1 MDILQ
6 KGNVIS
12 RIILLLLALAL
23 LEGCRQQRTYGMPID
38 ALTEFPGYL
47 NAENAHSFQ
56 LLARREL
63 PRGDVLLY
71 AFRGTR
77 PEVEGMT
84 CVATTFVS
92 ENEEGR
98 WRAQSSSNMGCRPDF
113 PDPEEFILRHTAGGN
128 ITGLATVYG
137 LTPAGET
144 VRVRWADG
152 EVTMAGIDDGH
163 VLLSRPETVQPDR
176 IEILD
181 ADGNVIHS
189 KPIR

>member
-1 MDILQ
+1 M
-6 KGNVIS
+6 S
-12 RIILLLLALAL
+12 RIIPLLFAL
-23 LEGCRQQRTYGMPID
+23 LTVSWLAGCSRQRTYGTPVD

-77 PEVEGMT
+77 PEAEGMT

-92 ENEEGR
+92 ESEEGR

-137 LTPAGET
+137 LAPAGEIA
-144 VRVRWADG
+144 RVRWADG
-152 EVTMAGIDDGH
+152 EVTTAGIDGGH
-163 VLLSRPETVQPDR
+163 FLLSRPETVQPDQ

-181 ADGNVIHS
+181 AGGNVIHTE
-189 KPIR
+189 PLR